1 MDVKD
6 LLTNEKLTKRF
17 KSLFELVNYSIRIAE
32 QMIKSGRDPRVKTD
46 IQNPMYRVLL
56 EVLNDRDQ
64 AVSFEQIQSDRE
76 QARATRTEHNR
87 ERESRFG
94 G

>member
-17 KSLFELVNYSIRIAE
+17 SSLFELVNYSIRIAE
-32 QMIKSGRDPRVKTD
+32 ELIKSGRDPRVRTD

-56 EVLNDRDQ
+56 EILNDKDQ
-64 AVSFEQIQSDRE
+64 AVSLEQNIEARE
-76 QARATRTEHNR
+76 KVRQRNENPR
-87 ERESRFG
+87 ERHSD
-94 G
+94 

>member
-17 KSLFELVNYSIRIAE
+17 SSLFELVNYSIRIAE
-32 QMIKSGRDPRVKTD
+32 ELIKSGRDPRVRTD

-56 EVLNDRDQ
+56 EILNDKDQ
-64 AVSFEQIQSDRE
+64 AVSLEQIIEARE
-76 QARATRTEHNR
+76 KVRQRNENPR
-87 ERESRFG
+87 ERHSD
-94 G
+94 

>member
-17 KSLFELVNYSIRIAE
+17 SSLFELVNYSIRIAE
-32 QMIKSGRDPRVKTD
+32 ELIKTGRDPRVRTD

-56 EVLNDRDQ
+56 EILNEKDQ
-64 AVSFEQIQSDRE
+64 AISMEQLAE
-76 QARATRTEHNR
+76 VR
-87 ERESRFG
+87 ERTSRPPRGESAHRD
-94 G
+94 